1 MIVAGIVA
9 EYNPLH
15 NGHLYHINM
24 TRQLTNAD
32 YVVCVMS
39 GNFVQRGEAAITNK
53 WFRSRMA
60 LAAGI
65 DLVIELP
72 AVYAVQSA
80 EQFAFGAIKLLDS
93 IGVVD
98 YLCFGSESGDIS
110 ALTSAAD
117 VLYDEPYALQQ
128 AIKQHLA
135 NGLSYPHA
143 VSEALS
149 SYAHLNIE
157 LTPNNTLAIEY
168 LKALKKLGSS
178 IKPVTIQRLRS
189 SYNSTV
195 LEGEISSATSIR
207 RAIFENGPEYDG
219 VRNAIP
225 DFAYGILSDAFAKGY
240 GPISLDLIG
249 LIIVY
254 ALRNMPKQFLEDVLD
269 ISEGLEHRIKKVAM
283 LAGDLQTLINS
294 IKTKRYTQTR
304 IQRAIIHAMLGMSN
318 DVMDELTSNGGPQYI
333 RVLGFSEKGKQLLP
347 HISSKSS
354 LPLLSKAADYRSILS
369 PPGRKLFEIEI
380 KATDLYSLAYMKPA
394 LRRAGN
400 EFVNDIYHIW

>member
-1 MIVAGIVA
+1 MTVVGIVA

-24 TRQLTNAD
+24 ARQLANAD

-72 AVYAVQSA
+72 TVYAVQSA

-93 IGVVD
+93 IGIVD

-149 SYAHLNIE
+149 SYAHLSIK

-168 LKALKKLGSS
+168 LKALKELGSS
-178 IKPVTIQRLRS
+178 IKPITIQRLHS
-189 SYNSTV
+189 SYNSAV

-219 VRNAIP
+219 IRDAIP
-225 DFAYGILSDAFAKGY
+225 DFAYSILSDAFAKGY
-240 GPISLDLIG
+240 GPVSLDSIG
-249 LIIVY
+249 LIILY
-254 ALRNMPKQFLEDVLD
+254 ALRNMPKQFLKDVLD
-269 ISEGLEHRIKKVAM
+269 ISEGLEHRIKKAAI

-318 DVMDELTSNGGPQYI
+318 NVMDELTSNGGPQYI

-347 HISSKSS
+347 YISSKSS

>member
-24 TRQLTNAD
+24 TRQITNAD

-149 SYAHLNIE
+149 SYAHLSIK

-168 LKALKKLGSS
+168 LKALKELGSS

-225 DFAYGILSDAFAKGY
+225 NFAYSILSDAFAKGY
-240 GPISLDLIG
+240 GPVSLDSIG

-269 ISEGLEHRIKKVAM
+269 ISEGLEHRIKKAAM

-347 HISSKSS
+347 YISSKSS
-354 LPLLSKAADYRSILS
+354 LPLLSKAADYGSILS

>member
-1 MIVAGIVA
+1 
-9 EYNPLH
+9 
-15 NGHLYHINM
+15 M
-24 TRQLTNAD
+24 TRQLSGAD

-72 AVYAVQSA
+72 TVYAVQSA
-80 EQFAFGAIKLLDS
+80 ERFAFGAIKLLDS
-93 IGVVD
+93 IGIVD

-110 ALTSAAD
+110 ALTAAAD
-117 VLYDEPYALQQ
+117 VLYDEPDALKQ
-128 AIKQHLA
+128 AVKQHLA

-149 SYAHLNIE
+149 SYAHLSIE

-168 LKALKKLGSS
+168 LKALKALDSS
-178 IKPVTIQRLRS
+178 IKPITMQRLHS
-189 SYNSTV
+189 SYNSAA
-195 LEGEISSATSIR
+195 LEGRISSATSIR
-207 RAIFENGPEYDG
+207 RAIFENGLRYDG
-219 VRNAIP
+219 VRNAVP
-225 DFAYGILSDAFAKGY
+225 DFAYFILSDAFAKGY
-240 GPISLDLIG
+240 GPISLDSIG
-249 LIIVY
+249 LIILY
-254 ALRNMPKQFLEDVLD
+254 ALRNMPKQFLENVLD
-269 ISEGLEHRIKKVAM
+269 ISEGLEHRIKKAAM

-304 IQRAIIHAMLGMSN
+304 IQRTIIHAMLDMSN
-318 DVMDELTSNGGPQYI
+318 NLMDELTSNGGPQYI
-333 RVLGFSEKGKQLLP
+333 RILGFSEKGKQLLP

-354 LPLLSKAADYRSILS
+354 LPLLSKAADYKSILS
-369 PPGRKLFEIEI
+369 PLGRKLFEVEIE
-380 KATDLYSLAYMKPA
+380 ATDLYSLAYMKPA

-400 EFVNDIYHIW
+400 EFVQDIYHI

>member
-1 MIVAGIVA
+1 MTVAGIVA

-24 TRQLTNAD
+24 TRQLSGAD
-32 YVVCVMS
+32 YVICVMS
-39 GNFVQRGEAAITNK
+39 GNFVQRGEPAITNK

-72 AVYAVQSA
+72 TVYAVQSA

-110 ALTSAAD
+110 ALTAAAD
-117 VLYDEPYALQQ
+117 VLYDEPDTLKH

-149 SYAHLNIE
+149 SYAHLSIE

-168 LKALKKLGSS
+168 LKALKALGSS
-178 IKPVTIQRLRS
+178 IKPITIQRLHS
-189 SYNSTV
+189 AYNSAA
-195 LEGEISSATSIR
+195 LEGRISSATSIR
-207 RAIFENGPEYDG
+207 RAIFENDLEYDG
-219 VRNAIP
+219 IRNAMP
-225 DFAYGILSDAFAKGY
+225 DFAYFILSDAFAKGY
-240 GPISLDLIG
+240 GPISLDSIE
-249 LIIVY
+249 LIILY
-254 ALRNMPKQFLEDVLD
+254 ALRNMPKQCLENMID
-269 ISEGLEHRIKKVAM
+269 ISEGLEHRIKKAAM
-283 LAGDLQTLINS
+283 LAGNLQTLINS

-304 IQRAIIHAMLGMSN
+304 IQRTIIHAMLDMSN
-318 DVMDELTSNGGPQYI
+318 NLMDELTSNEGPQYI
-333 RVLGFSEKGKQLLP
+333 RILGFSEKGKQLLP
-347 HISSKSS
+347 IINSKSS
-354 LPLLSKAADYRSILS
+354 LPLLSKAADYKSILS
-369 PPGRKLFEIEI
+369 PLGRKLFEVEIE
-380 KATDLYSLAYMKPA
+380 ATDLYSLAYMKPA

-400 EFVNDIYHIW
+400 EFVQDIYHI